1 MMMLLTAFTQNPL
14 KQLFST
20 NFHCECTFVC
30 LMYLASLLRKPL
42 PTVLFV
48 SIYENMRTLWK
59 SDAFVKLSR
68 NSLSSSRVGESSPAK
83 SA

>member
-1 MMMLLTAFTQNPL
+1 MMMLLTASTQNPL

-20 NFHCECTFVC
+20 NFHRECTFVC

-48 SIYENMRTLWK
+48 SIYENMRWL
-59 SDAFVKLSR
+59 
-68 NSLSSSRVGESSPAK
+68 
-83 SA
+83 

>member
-1 MMMLLTAFTQNPL
+1 MMMLLTAFTKNPL

-20 NFHCECTFVC
+20 NFRCECTFVC

-48 SIYENMRTLWK
+48 SIYENMRSLRK

-68 NSLSSSRVGESSPAK
+68 NSPSQQQQQLVNHLQ
-83 SA
+83 